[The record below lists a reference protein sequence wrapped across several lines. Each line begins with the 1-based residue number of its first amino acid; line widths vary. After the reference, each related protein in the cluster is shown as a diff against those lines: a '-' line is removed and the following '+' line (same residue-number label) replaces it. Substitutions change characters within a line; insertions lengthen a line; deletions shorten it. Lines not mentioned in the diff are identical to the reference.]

1 MVQGDA
7 ATAVIDQETPAGDP
21 APPAALDPVSDPSPS
36 TLSTLGISLAL
47 AGCGGGGGGGGGPI
61 AGPPPPPA
69 IALPTRTQAA
79 RFLSQA
85 SMGSSKVDVDAVAA
99 QGYAAW
105 LDAQLAMPRAT
116 SHWDWLVAGGFGTA
130 ASMNNQ
136 AGFDP
141 VMWRQLI
148 AGGDQLRQRVG
159 MALLD
164 FLVVGIDG
172 VDLPWRQF
180 AVAAYVDVLMDGAF
194 GNFRTLMQNI
204 STNAAMGYYLTFAG
218 NRKANPATGAVPD
231 ENYAR
236 ELMQLFTIGL
246 LKLNADGTVQT
257 NGGVPVETYT
267 QDDITG
273 LARVFTGWNLDS
285 ADNSTP
291 DRLRRP
297 MANNAALH
305 ESGAKTFLGT
315 TIPAGTSGP
324 QSLTLALD
332 AIFAHSNVAPFI
344 SKQLIQRLVTSN
356 PPPAYVARISA
367 VFENNG
373 SGVRGDLKAVVRAIL
388 LDVEARSDAIAGT
401 ATEGKLREPIMRLT
415 GWARAFGAS
424 SPSGAW
430 PIGDTSSSSTRL
442 AQSPGRSQSVFN
454 FFRPGY
460 TPPNSAIAS
469 AGLVAPEFQITNEP
483 SVIAYVN
490 YMAAIIANGSGDFR
504 ADYSTISALASDSA
518 ALIDQVDILLG
529 AALSAATKASIKSAV
544 DSIAAGA
551 IANRAYTAILLTL
564 AAPEYLVQK

>member
-1 MVQGDA
+1 MGDA
-7 ATAVIDQETPAGDP
+7 MAEQHCPPDEP
-21 APPAALDPVSDPSPS
+21 APEAASDPSPS
-36 TLSTLGISLAL
+36 TLAALGVSLGL
-47 AGCGGGGGGGGGPI
+47 AACGGGGGGGGGGAI
-61 AGPPPPPA
+61 GSAPPPPPA
-69 IALPTRTQAA
+69 VILPTRAQAA

-85 SMGSSKVDVDAVAA
+85 SMGSSKADVDAVAA
-99 QGYAAW
+99 QGFDAW
-105 LDAQLAMPRAT
+105 LDAQFAMPRAT
-116 SHWDWLVAGGFGTA
+116 THWDWLVAAGFGTS
-130 ASMNNQ
+130 ASMNSQ

-148 AGGDQLRQRVG
+148 ASNDQLRQRVG

-194 GNFRTLMQNI
+194 GNFRTLLQNI
-204 STNAAMGYYLTFAG
+204 STNVAMGYYLTFAG
-218 NRKANPATGAVPD
+218 NRKANPATGSVPD

-246 LKLNADGTVQT
+246 LKLNPDGTNQM
-257 NGGVPVETYT
+257 NGNAPIETYG

-297 MANNAALH
+297 MVNNAALH
-305 ESGAKTFLGT
+305 ETGAKTFLGT
-315 TIPAGTSGP
+315 TIPAGTAGP
-324 QSLTLALD
+324 QSLSLALD
-332 AIFAHSNVAPFI
+332 AIFAHPNVAPFV

-367 VFENNG
+367 VFENDG
-373 SGVRGDLKAVVRAIL
+373 TGVRGNLRAVVRAIL
-388 LDVEARSDAIAGT
+388 LDVEARNDAIAGT
-401 ATEGKLREPIMRLT
+401 STEGKLREPIMRLT

-442 AQSPGRSQSVFN
+442 AQSPGRSPSVFN

-460 TPPNSAIAS
+460 TPPNSAIAG

-490 YMAAIIANGSGDFR
+490 YMSALIANGSGDFR
-504 ADYSTISALASDSA
+504 ADYTTISALAADSTG
-518 ALIDQVDILLG
+518 LIDEVDILLG
-529 AALSAATKASIKSAV
+529 ASLSVATKASIKSAV
-544 DSIAAGA
+544 DSIAASSV
-551 IANRAYTAILLTL
+551 ANRVYTAILLTL
-564 AAPEYLVQK
+564 ASPEYLVQK

>member
-1 MVQGDA
+1 MVQGSA
-7 ATAVIDQETPAGDP
+7 AITGTEEGPAPRVPDEARSDP
-21 APPAALDPVSDPSPS
+21 APAPITIAPLAA
-36 TLSTLGISLAL
+36 TLAL
-47 AGCGGGGGGGGGPI
+47 AACGGGGSGGGGGT
-61 AGPPPPPA
+61 ASAPPPPA
-69 IALPTRTQAA
+69 IVLPTRAQAA
-79 RFLSQA
+79 RFLGQA
-85 SMGSSKVDVDAVAA
+85 AMGSSRADIDAVAG

-105 LDAQLAMPRAT
+105 LDAQFAMARGT
-116 SHWDWLVAGGFGTA
+116 SHWDWLVAGGYGTA

-141 VMWRQLI
+141 VMWRQII

-204 STNAAMGYYLTFAG
+204 SLNPAMGYYLTFAG
-218 NRKANPATGAVPD
+218 NRRANPATGSVPD

-246 LKLNADGTVQT
+246 LKLNADGTPQT
-257 NGGVPVETYT
+257 NGGVPVETYS
-267 QDDITG
+267 QDDISG

-285 ADNSTP
+285 SDNSTP

-297 MANNAALH
+297 MINNASQH
-305 ESGAKTFLGT
+305 ETGAKTFLGT
-315 TIPAGTSGP
+315 NIPAGTAGP
-324 QSLTLALD
+324 QSLSLALD
-332 AIFAHSNVAPFI
+332 AIFAHANVAPFI

-388 LDVEARSDAIAGT
+388 MDVEARNDAIAGT
-401 ATEGKLREPIMRLT
+401 STAGKLREPIMRLT

-424 SPSGAW
+424 SPSGTW

-490 YMAAIIANGSGDFR
+490 YMAALVANGSGDFR
-504 ADYSTISALASDSA
+504 ADYTSISALAADSG
-518 ALIDQVDILLG
+518 ALVDEVDILLG
-529 AALSAATKASIKSAV
+529 AGLGAATRASIRGAV
-544 DSIAAGA
+544 DSVAAGA
-551 IANRAYTAILLTL
+551 TANRVYTAILLTL

>member
-1 MVQGDA
+1 
-7 ATAVIDQETPAGDP
+7 
-21 APPAALDPVSDPSPS
+21 
-36 TLSTLGISLAL
+36 
-47 AGCGGGGGGGGGPI
+47 
-61 AGPPPPPA
+61 
-69 IALPTRTQAA
+69 
-79 RFLSQA
+79 
-85 SMGSSKVDVDAVAA
+85 
-99 QGYAAW
+99 
-105 LDAQLAMPRAT
+105 
-116 SHWDWLVAGGFGTA
+116 
-130 ASMNNQ
+130 
-136 AGFDP
+136 
-141 VMWRQLI
+141 
-148 AGGDQLRQRVG
+148 

-172 VDLPWRQF
+172 VDLPWKQF

-204 STNAAMGYYLTFAG
+204 SLNVAMGYYLTFAG
-218 NRKANPATGAVPD
+218 NRKANPATGSVPD

-246 LKLNADGTVQT
+246 LKLNADGTAQT
-257 NGGVPVETYT
+257 NGGVPIETYG

-273 LARVFTGWNLDS
+273 LARVFTGWNVDS
-285 ADNSTP
+285 SDNSTP
-291 DRLRRP
+291 DRVRRP
-297 MANNAALH
+297 MVNNAGQH

-315 TIPAGTSGP
+315 NIPAGTAGP
-324 QSLTLALD
+324 QSLSLALD
-332 AIFAHSNVAPFI
+332 AIFAHPNVAPFI

-373 SGVRGDLKAVVRAIL
+373 SGTRGDLKAVVRAIL
-388 LDVEARSDAIAGT
+388 LDVEARNDAIAGT

-424 SPSGAW
+424 SPSGTW
-430 PIGDTSSSSTRL
+430 PIGDTSSASTRL

-490 YMAAIIANGSGDFR
+490 YMAAIVANGSGDFK
-504 ADYSTISALASDSA
+504 ADYSAISALATDST
-518 ALIDQVDILLG
+518 ALIDEIDILLG
-529 AALSAATKASIKSAV
+529 AALSAATKASIKGAV

-551 IANRAYTAILLTL
+551 TANRVNAAILLTL
-564 AAPEYLVQK
+564 ASPEYLVQK